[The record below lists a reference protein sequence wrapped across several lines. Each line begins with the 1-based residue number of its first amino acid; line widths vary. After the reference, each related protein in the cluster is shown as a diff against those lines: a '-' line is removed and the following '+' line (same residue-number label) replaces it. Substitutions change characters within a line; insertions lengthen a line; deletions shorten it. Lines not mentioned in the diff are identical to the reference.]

1 MRAECAAHVFKF
13 FFCPALLLRAG
24 KYKGGVRSRS
34 RAKGGERVD
43 RSTYVLCS
51 RLTSSLGFAYRE
63 RERECALIYL
73 GYIIVLVQL
82 VL

>member
-1 MRAECAAHVFKF
+1 MFLNFSFV
-13 FFCPALLLRAG
+13 LRCCCELASTEEV
-24 KYKGGVRSRS
+24 YEVDRVRRV
-34 RAKGGERVD
+34 GERVD